1 MQTMKELDTQNLPGV
16 EVKEVTPQTTE
27 VVESLGNKET
37 VVNQTEQVNK
47 EVPKTVDDLISRV
60 SRVRV
65 EEPQK
70 HVDNPFGLTSDD
82 FQKVTTDP
90 VLSKYYKSMH
100 SDYIKKTTAVAD
112 EKKTVDA
119 KLAEMSTWSKDRV
132 KTLQSDPAFLKAAQE
147 VLAEQNPPN
156 SGYSDEA
163 WSNLDPEIK
172 KRLQVNEQRILEL
185 EQKSQLQ
192 NQLVELK
199 QQDETLK
206 TRYANYNPEA
216 VDIITSDLLTGKVRA
231 TREDLWKVYD
241 YEPAVKRAYELGRQ
255 DGNVEKVEKTNSI
268 SAEGLST
275 MQPNNEV
282 PKANDKENTSSYF
295 GRLVMNN
302 LTKKNIRR

>member
-1 MQTMKELDTQNLPGV
+1 MQTMKELDTQALPGV
-16 EVKEVTPQTTE
+16 EVNSTTNVVKETPLPNNTPKEGELLGNAQTQE
-27 VVESLGNKET
+27 VAESLVTRASKI
-37 VVNQTEQVNK
+37 K
-47 EVPKTVDDLISRV
+47 L
-60 SRVRV
+60 
-65 EEPQK
+65 EEPK
-70 HVDNPFGLTSDD
+70 KEADNPFGLTSED

-90 VLSKYYKSMH
+90 VLSKYYKSML
-100 SDYIKKTTAVAD
+100 SDYTKKTMSVAD
-112 EKKTVDA
+112 EKKTVEA
-119 KLAEMSTWSKDRV
+119 KLAEMSNWTKDRV

-163 WSNLDPEIK
+163 WGNLSQED
-172 KRLQVNEQRILEL
+172 RQRMVTMQQKILEM

-192 NQLVELK
+192 QQLTELK

-216 VDIITSDLLTGKVRA
+216 VDIITNDLLTGKVRA

-255 DGNVEKVEKTNSI
+255 DGNTEKQEKTNSI

-275 MQPNNEV
+275 LQPQKEL
-282 PKANDKENTSSYF
+282 PKAEKNESSASYF
-295 GRLVMNN
+295 GRLVMGR
-302 LTKKNIRR
+302 LAEKNIRR